1 MLVITFSFFFF
12 FFLAK
17 FCHLTTNI
25 NLAGFIKRIFVEEN
39 LPKSPDFKEKLSE
52 IAIFYTIGFKRLS
65 KYSNIVPIFYPSF
78 PL

>member
-1 MLVITFSFFFF
+1 
-12 FFLAK
+12 
-17 FCHLTTNI
+17 
-25 NLAGFIKRIFVEEN
+25 